1 MTAVLVKI
9 HFFQIVPSAGLLC
22 TDEDD
27 ATNDG
32 NLDDAIDVDYAD
44 DTTADDEFDDTTNNY
59 EYTTSSVQF

>member
-1 MTAVLVKI
+1 MTAVFVKN
-9 HFFQIVPSAGLLC
+9 HFFLIVPSAGPLC

-44 DTTADDEFDDTTNNY
+44 DTTADDEFDDTTNDN
-59 EYTTSSVQF
+59 EYRTSSVRF